1 MEKIFNKFNK
11 YILIVDKQGNIKLC
25 NDKLMSKLG
34 YTQSELY
41 NLNIDKVTYNQDE
54 IIKQILNIK
63 EDIDIIVNINSKSKN
78 IIPLKCEVTMS
89 EYKGDQVLFI
99 IGEDVNQSLY
109 NIDDLEILLDNIQ
122 MNAWIKDINGKY
134 LYVNKS
140 LSNLAQKDKE
150 NIIGTYDKDIWI
162 EDEYKIYVKTDKDI
176 MQTKQGMLFQDQ
188 NSKDGHKRLFETYK
202 APILDEKQE
211 VKYIIGINRDIT
223 LKKKIEKELQNNY
236 DKLNNV
242 NDIISTKN
250 DCKNIQELLNSI
262 CDDFLK
268 HLKAD
273 SLCIISY
280 NPIKKELKR
289 YLEIGCS
296 QDSFKDLYCVKINN
310 EEEKEL
316 FEKESE
322 GIREIKQVE
331 QMKNYTITVD
341 KNIKYLGTYNIK
353 FKDEFLGLLC
363 ISYKNGNK
371 PKFNQDDFI
380 KSSCS
385 QMAALIK
392 NHRLCEQVKIENKKR
407 SNTENTLELFLS
419 TAADIMGIVSLD
431 GYFKK
436 VTPKWTEVLGWS
448 EAELLSMHCSKII
461 HKEDMIIVL
470 NTIFEDEIS
479 KSKQN
484 LKMRCL
490 SKNNKYVWL
499 DWTSKY
505 IKEHNHFII
514 TGKDITEE
522 KNMEER
528 KNELEK
534 AIHLE
539 SIKNEFFANISHEF
553 KTPLNI
559 ILGSMQLL
567 NQNIQNDNIT
577 IDKLKRCSGTIKQNS
592 YRLLRLVNNLIDMSR
607 IDTGY
612 YELQLSNNNIVS
624 IVEDITLSVV
634 NYVEDKNINIIFDT
648 EIEEE
653 FIACDPDKIERIM
666 LNLLSN
672 AIKYTDVGGTISV
685 DLKSDNKNIIVYV
698 KDNGAGMP
706 NNKLD
711 IIFDRFGQVNSSLTK
726 KCEGSGIGLS
736 LVKSLIEMHG
746 GNIDVK
752 SEVGKGSEFIFKLPI
767 LKIENNEKFVANR
780 ESKHTQIEKCN
791 VEFADIYSL

>member
-34 YTQSELY
+34 YSEFELY
-41 NLNIDKVTYNQDE
+41 NSNINKVIYNQDE

-63 EDIDIIVNINSKSKN
+63 DDIDIILNINSKSKN

-89 EYKGDQVLFI
+89 DYKGEKALFI
-99 IGEDVNQSLY
+99 IGEDINKNLY
-109 NIDDLEILLDNIQ
+109 NSDDLEILLDNIQ

-140 LSNLAQKDKE
+140 LANLAQKDKE
-150 NIIGTYDKDIWI
+150 DIIGTYDRDLWI
-162 EDEYKIYVKTDKDI
+162 EDEYKIYEKTDSDI
-176 MQTKQGMLFQDQ
+176 IQSKEGRLFQDG
-188 NSKDGHKRLFETYK
+188 NSKDGCKRLFETYK

-211 VKYIIGINRDIT
+211 IKYIIGINRDVT

-236 DKLNNV
+236 DKLNSM

-250 DCKNIQELLNSI
+250 DYKNIQELLNSI
-262 CDDFLK
+262 CDYFLT

-280 NPIKKELKR
+280 DSIKKELKP
-289 YLEIGCS
+289 YLEIGCCE
-296 QDSFKDLYCVKINN
+296 DSFKDLYCVKIDK

-322 GIREIKQVE
+322 GIRAINEVE
-331 QMKNYTITVD
+331 QMKNYTVKVD
-341 KNIKYLGTYNIK
+341 KDIKYLGTYNIK
-353 FKDEFLGLLC
+353 FKDEFLGILC

-380 KSSCS
+380 KSSCR
-385 QMAALIK
+385 QIAVLIK

-407 SNTENTLELFLS
+407 SNTEKTLELFLS
-419 TAADIMGIVSLD
+419 TAADIMAIVNLD

-461 HKEDMIIVL
+461 HKDDMLVVL
-470 NTIFEDEIS
+470 NTIFKDEIS
-479 KSKQN
+479 KYKQN
-484 LKMRCL
+484 IKMRCL
-490 SKNNKYVWL
+490 CKNNNYVWI

-522 KNMEER
+522 KKMEEQ

-624 IVEDITLSVV
+624 IIEDITLSVV
-634 NYVEDKNINIIFDT
+634 HYVENKNISLIFDT
-648 EIEEE
+648 EVEEE

-685 DLKSDNKNIIVYV
+685 DLKSDNKNIIVCV

-746 GNIDVK
+746 GSIDVR

-767 LKIENNEKFVANR
+767 LKIKNEENIVAYR

-791 VEFADIYSL
+791 VEFSDIYNL

>member
-25 NDKLMSKLG
+25 NDKLISKLG
-34 YTQSELY
+34 YSQFELY
-41 NLNIDKVTYNQDE
+41 NSNINKVIYNQDE

-78 IIPLKCEVTMS
+78 IIPLKCEVAMS
-89 EYKGDQVLFI
+89 EYKGEKVLFI
-99 IGEDVNQSLY
+99 IGEDINKSLY
-109 NIDDLEILLDNIQ
+109 NIDDLEILLDSIQ

-140 LSNLAQKDKE
+140 LANLAQKDKV
-150 NIIGTYDKDIWI
+150 NIIGTYDKDLWI

-176 MQTKQGMLFQDQ
+176 IQSKEGRLFKDK
-188 NSKDGHKRLFETYK
+188 NSKNGDKRLFETYK

-223 LKKKIEKELQNNY
+223 LKNKIEKELQNNY

-250 DCKNIQELLNSI
+250 DYKNIQELLNSI

-268 HLKAD
+268 HLNAD

-296 QDSFKDLYCVKINN
+296 QDSFKDLYRVKINN

-322 GIREIKQVE
+322 GIRAINEVE
-331 QMKNYTITVD
+331 QMKNYTGTVD
-341 KNIKYLGTYNIK
+341 KDIKYLGTYNIK

-371 PKFNQDDFI
+371 PKFNQDEFI

-385 QMAALIK
+385 QIAVLIK
-392 NHRLCEQVKIENKKR
+392 NHRLCEQLKIENKKR

-419 TAADIMGIVSLD
+419 TAADIMGIVNLD
-431 GYFKK
+431 GYLKK

-461 HKEDMIIVL
+461 HKDDMLIVL
-470 NTIFEDEIS
+470 NTIFKDEIS
-479 KSKQN
+479 KYKQN
-484 LKMRCL
+484 IKMRCL
-490 SKNNKYVWL
+490 CKNNSYIWI

-505 IKEHNHFII
+505 IKQHNHFII

-522 KNMEER
+522 KNIEEQ
-528 KNELEK
+528 KNKLEK

-577 IDKLKRCSGTIKQNS
+577 IEKLKRCSGTIKQNS
-592 YRLLRLVNNLIDMSR
+592 YRLLRLVNNVIDMSR

-624 IVEDITLSVV
+624 IIEDITLSVV
-634 NYVEDKNINIIFDT
+634 NYVENKNISIIFDT

-672 AIKYTDVGGTISV
+672 AIKYTDEYGKISV
-685 DLKSDNKNIIVYV
+685 DLKSDNKNIIVSV

-711 IIFDRFGQVNSSLTK
+711 IIFDRFGQVNSTLTK

-746 GNIDVK
+746 GSIDVK

-767 LKIENNEKFVANR
+767 LRIQNNENIVAHR

-791 VEFADIYSL
+791 VEFSDIYNL